1 MLSSIHI
8 SLPLRFPLSRATFLH
23 LKILMNLTEG
33 SSEDKRL
40 HCPLHPLVGLLGLGL
55 MVNGPQALPEEH
67 PPQIQRKVEFHK
79 QLALVTGITCT
90 HHPDPLMTVV
100 CLTQSTD
107 TSERLPV
114 SLTATF
120 RRGNGMQTYHPSRL
134 PLLTLNGKL
143 VPVGVEAQAKIAGVI
158 GRRSPEA
165 VGV

>member
-8 SLPLRFPLSRATFLH
+8 SLPLRCPLSRATFLH
-23 LKILMNLTEG
+23 LKILMSLTEG
-33 SSEDKRL
+33 NSEDKRP
-40 HCPLHPLVGLLGLGL
+40 HCPLHLLVDQLGWEL
-55 MVNGPQALPEEH
+55 MVNGPQALLGEY

-90 HHPDPLMTVV
+90 HRPDPLMTVV
-100 CLTQSTD
+100 CLTQSTA
-107 TSERLPV
+107 TSERPPV

-120 RRGNGMQTYHPSRL
+120 RHGNGMQTYHPSRR

-143 VPVGVEAQAKIAGVI
+143 VPVGVEAPAKIAGVI
-158 GRRSPEA
+158 GPRYPEE